1 MLSMKYLTAVLFV
14 SFFSASVLGQ
24 TVLQGWVS
32 NTSGEALPRINILVY
47 LPENKILIAFAVSD
61 EKGYFHTDVNS
72 PSDSLKIE
80 VSSINYRNE
89 FKTISNTSQTLQFRL
104 VPEVKQLEGVTVR
117 ASAIE
122 KRGDTLSYLVSSF
135 AKKEDRAIEDVLK
148 RMPGIEVEPAGR
160 ILYQGMPID
169 KFYVE
174 GLDLMDGRYAVV
186 SKNLPQGSVSAVE
199 ILENHQPLRILEDR
213 VTSQQASLN
222 LKLHRDV
229 AITGTAKTGVGAAPL
244 LWDIN
249 LTPMIFTKNFQV
261 VTSYQCNNTGNDVA
275 QQLEALSLQD
285 FLKKIDR
292 PNENPDKLSIQRTS
306 PPEINQNRYLD
317 NNIHLINFNGLQ
329 RINRDFQLRANLF
342 YINDY
347 QVEKASLQRTLFN
360 LSDTLTFTEQFD
372 NQLFENYLYG
382 EFTLNR
388 NVKKNYLNNELKIQ
402 SGWDKQTG
410 LVYAGNDCIKQ
421 YLKNPFGAVSN
432 ELRSVSPIGNQ
443 LVEFNSYFSYDNR
456 PNSLKVNPGQFE
468 DVLNMGA
475 AYEEVTQQLDLNRF
489 FTDNSAGF
497 VVGWKRLS
505 FSPRLGFS
513 YRQQVL
519 ESSIYKTLQQNEVK
533 AEPDFENQ
541 LDGSDTRIYCQTDVE
556 YRKNDLTVK
565 ARIPVSWHT
574 MQLNDSKLNQSQK
587 LERLL
592 CEPGLSVDYKIN
604 SFWRTRIAWSVAN
617 RLGDIDDIH
626 YGYILT
632 SYRNLNQNAAPIS
645 ETARQNFSVFLS
657 YRNPITSFFNTLSYV
672 YSVGHNNLTYSN
684 FVNDDGTSVI
694 VVENLPQTNY
704 SQSIQGYSS
713 KYFSNLK
720 STLSLRVDYS
730 QLKGKSLMNNELFN
744 TKNQFLNVKPGLGI
758 RVTSWL
764 NSDYE
769 MNARFIKT
777 FIENEMKSRI
787 SMIRHALNLFAF
799 PAKNQLISLTSE
811 YYHYSGSN
819 NFFVDVLYRYTFKAR
834 KIDLELRWN
843 NIFNH
848 QTYTTLQASSFTVYE
863 STYNLR
869 PSQVFLSV
877 KFSF

>member
-1 MLSMKYLTAVLFV
+1 M
-14 SFFSASVLGQ
+14 GQ
-24 TVLQGWVS
+24 VTLQGQVT
-32 NTSGEALPRINILVY
+32 NTKGEPLSRINILVY
-47 LPENKILIAFAVSD
+47 QPDGKILIAFAVTD
-61 EKGYFHTDVNS
+61 ENGNFITYVKS
-72 PSDSLKIE
+72 PSDSLLIE
-80 VSSINYRNE
+80 VSSINYRNVKKMIANE
-89 FKTISNTSQTLQFRL
+89 SQTLNFQL
-104 VPEVKQLEGVTVR
+104 VVEGKEIEGVTVR

-122 KRGDTLSYLVSSF
+122 KRGDTLSFLVSSF
-135 AKKEDRAIEDVLK
+135 ARKEDRAIEDVLK

-222 LKLHRDV
+222 LKLQRD
-229 AITGTAKTGVGAAPL
+229 ITTTGTAKLGVGAAPL
-244 LWDIN
+244 LWNIN
-249 LTPMIFTKNFQV
+249 LTPMTFTRNFQV
-261 VTSYQCNNTGNDVA
+261 VASYQSNNTGNDVA
-275 QQLEALSLQD
+275 QQLESLSLQD
-285 FLKKIDR
+285 FLKNIDR
-292 PNENPDKLSIQRTS
+292 PNENPDMLSIQRTS
-306 PPEINQNRYLD
+306 HPDIDQNRYLD

-329 RINRDFQLRANLF
+329 RINRDFQLRSNLF

-347 QVEKASLQRTLFN
+347 QGEKASLQRTLYN
-360 LSDTLTFTEQFD
+360 PTDTLAFTELFY
-372 NQLFENYLYG
+372 NQLFENYLHG

-388 NVKKNYLNNELKIQ
+388 NVKKNYLNNELKIK
-402 SGWDKQTG
+402 SRWDKQTG
-410 LVYAGNDCIKQ
+410 LVYSGNDYIQ
-421 YLKNPFGAVSN
+421 QSLKNPLGAISN
-432 ELRSVSPIGNQ
+432 ELHSVSPVGKQ

-456 PNSLKVNPGQFE
+456 PHSLKVNPGQFE
-468 DVLNMGA
+468 EVLNMGN
-475 AYEEVTQQLDLNRF
+475 AYEEVKQILDLERF

-505 FSPRLGFS
+505 FQPRLGFS
-513 YRQQVL
+513 YRQQML
-519 ESSIYKTLQQNEVK
+519 ESSITKTLLDDEVK

-541 LDGSDTRIYCQTDVE
+541 LDGRDKRIYCQTNVE
-556 YRKNDLTVK
+556 YRKSDLTIK
-565 ARIPVSWHT
+565 LRMPLRWHQV
-574 MQLNDSKLNQSQK
+574 QLNDSKLNQGQK

-592 CEPGLSVDYKIN
+592 FEPGLSVDFRIN
-604 SFWRTRIAWSVAN
+604 SFWRTRVVWSVAN
-617 RLGDIDDIH
+617 RLGDIDEIH

-632 SYRNLNQNAAPIS
+632 SYRNLSQNAAPIS
-645 ETARQNFSVFLS
+645 ETDRQNLSVFLS

-672 YSVGHNNLTYSN
+672 YSVGHNNLTYSSLVQN
-684 FVNDDGTSVI
+684 DGTSVI

-720 STLSLRVDYS
+720 STLSLRIDYS
-730 QLKGKSLMNNELFN
+730 QLKGQSLMNSELFN
-744 TKNQFLNVKPGLGI
+744 TKNQFFNIKPGLSVHLT
-758 RVTSWL
+758 RWL

-769 MNARFIKT
+769 MKASFIRT
-777 FIENEMKSRI
+777 FIENERKSKI
-787 SMIRHALNLFAF
+787 SILRHVLNVFAF
-799 PAKNQLISLTSE
+799 PAKNQLISLSSE
-811 YYHYSGSN
+811 YYQYGGSN
-819 NFFVDVLYRYTFKAR
+819 NFFVDVLYRYTITAK

-843 NIFNH
+843 NIFDQ

-863 STYNLR
+863 SNYKLR